1 MNHVCP
7 LLLFHILSARSMAK
21 PLCPLG
27 FPRDGTSRCP
37 FVPGQKKILVPVSL
51 CPGTRAG
58 ANVPGQTPLSRPG
71 TKSLAQKNTKTG
83 KGRSK
88 TGKDV
93 PKQEKD
99 VPKQEKDVPK
109 QEKVV
114 LKQKRTFQNR
124 KKCSETGN
132 HWKKCHFFN
141 VFSFVSAPRDVP
153 GRDGTGCQNPVPSHG
168 KILSLS
174 RCPFVP
180 GQGRN
185 FCPVVPKSCAVPSRW
200 KP

>member
-1 MNHVCP
+1 MHK
-7 LLLFHILSARSMAK
+7 FI
-21 PLCPLG
+21 LG

-58 ANVPGQTPLSRPG
+58 ANVPGQTPLSRPVPG
-71 TKSLAQKNTKTG
+71 QNNLPKRTK
-83 KGRSK
+83 
-88 TGKDV
+88 
-93 PKQEKD
+93 KQEKD

-109 QEKVV
+109 QEKDVLKQEKDV

-124 KKCSETGN
+124 KRCSETGN
-132 HWKKCHFFN
+132 HRKKFHFIN
-141 VFSFVSAPRDVP
+141 VFSFVSVPRDVP
-153 GRDGTGCQNPVPSHG
+153 GRDKLSKSRPVPSRG

-185 FCPVVPKSCAVPSRW
+185 FCPFVPKSCAVPSRW

>member
-1 MNHVCP
+1 MSFRYY
-7 LLLFHILSARSMAK
+7 LTFK
-21 PLCPLG
+21 LG
-27 FPRDGTSRCP
+27 FPRDGTSRDK
-37 FVPGQKKILVPVSL
+37 PGQDVPLSL
-51 CPGTRAG
+51 CPGTKKNSCPG
-58 ANVPGQTPLSRPG
+58 VPLSRDKGRSKCPGTNSSVPSRPG

-141 VFSFVSAPRDVP
+141 VFSFVSVPRDVP
-153 GRDGTGCQNPVPSHG
+153 GRDGTGCQNPVPS
-168 KILSLS
+168 
-174 RCPFVP
+174 R
-180 GQGRN
+180 
-185 FCPVVPKSCAVPSRW
+185 PVAKF
-200 KP
+200 